1 MITDVSSL
9 NNQITNLR
17 SSIYSMNQQV
27 SLKTEE
33 ISRLK
38 MALSDLNGYSSE
50 FDSSKKLCL
59 MPELTAKTWF
69 GSLAS
74 KFQSFQ
80 SGDLQRGYLA
90 LSQNQLNNVIAN
102 VEEKISTLESSVNQL
117 ERNISSHNTRINQLT
132 EQRNQELRRT

>member
-1 MITDVSSL
+1 
-9 NNQITNLR
+9 
-17 SSIYSMNQQV
+17 MNQQV
-27 SLKTEE
+27 SQKTEE

-80 SGDLQRGYLA
+80 SGDLLRGYLA
-90 LSQNQLNNVIAN
+90 LSQTQLNNVITNIEA
-102 VEEKISTLESSVNQL
+102 KISTLESSVTQL
-117 ERNISSHNTRINQLT
+117 EQNISSHNTRINQLT
-132 EQRNQELRRT
+132 EQRQQELNKK